1 MCCDVASDCRGR
13 MGWVELVAVRR
24 FVRRL
29 YGGEHPIR
37 VQIVRGLSGAFER
50 PLRLIAP
57 VASDEDASLA
67 GLMSI
72 ASAHD
77 KDADRRLT
85 INPIV
90 DTLEPV
96 VKPTRTELA
105 RIDAGRGTKLSFSR
119 RCVLCSAMP
128 PRSDEQLLVG
138 LRLAQCDPVQARAA
152 QVGVEPAG
160 EMVDRDVLIDR
171 KST

>member
-1 MCCDVASDCRGR
+1 MCCDVASDGRGR

-29 YGGEHPIR
+29 FGGEHSIR
-37 VQIVRGLSGAFER
+37 VQIVRGLYGAFER

-57 VASDEDASLA
+57 VASNEDVSLG

-72 ASAHD
+72 ASAHH

-90 DTLEPV
+90 DTLKPV
-96 VKPTRTELA
+96 VEPTRTELV

-119 RCVLCSAMP
+119 RCVRCPAMP
-128 PRSDEQLLVG
+128 PRSDDQLLVA
-138 LRLAQCDPVQARAA
+138 LRLDPRDPVQ
-152 QVGVEPAG
+152 
-160 EMVDRDVLIDR
+160 
-171 KST
+171 